1 MVEGCLVVSASSG
14 ESQAAVHRDH
24 EGLSVPTGALAPDE
38 DQTPG
43 GDPSRGRRGVRE
55 DSGNPVPV
63 CQDRSGADRQTDASS
78 ADPRGGEA
86 QGAEVPVGTPV
97 SDRAQRNA
105 AAEPVSEA
113 AVRVLAEVAVP
124 DGDAGAAEAA
134 QDEDAGS
141 VPARS
146 RRRPRSTRRHTPRS
160 RKAARPESL
169 PRPEEMFCV
178 S

>member
-1 MVEGCLVVSASSG
+1 M
-14 ESQAAVHRDH
+14 
-24 EGLSVPTGALAPDE
+24 PTGALAPDE

-78 ADPRGGEA
+78 ADPRDGEA

-97 SDRAQRNA
+97 SDRGQQSA
-105 AAEPVSEA
+105 AAEPASEA
-113 AVRVLAEVAVP
+113 AARVSEEEAVP
-124 DGDAGAAEAA
+124 HGDAGAAVAA
-134 QDEDAGS
+134 QDEDAGEAADAA
-141 VPARS
+141 PAGKS
-146 RRRPRSTRRHTPRS
+146 PR
-160 RKAARPESL
+160 
-169 PRPEEMFCV
+169 V

>member
-55 DSGNPVPV
+55 DSGNPVPA

-78 ADPRGGEA
+78 ADPRDGEA

-97 SDRAQRNA
+97 SDRGQQSA
-105 AAEPVSEA
+105 AAEPASEA
-113 AVRVLAEVAVP
+113 A
-124 DGDAGAAEAA
+124 DAAP
-134 QDEDAGS
+134 AGKS
-141 VPARS
+141 PRS
-146 RRRPRSTRRHTPRS
+146 RNTRRKAHRHTPRS
-160 RKAARPESL
+160 QKA
-169 PRPEEMFCV
+169 V
-178 S
+178 